1 MKKFLFYFIVVLQFS
16 VRLSAQSVTGEA
28 KADII
33 LDSFDIEKDSVI
45 QAGIL
50 VTLEDGWHIYWRN
63 SGDSGMPT
71 SFEFDVPDGIKV
83 IEIQWPVPK
92 IFEFE
97 GYASYGYEDKVLF
110 PFKLILSKENYDK
123 PFLINVKLKS
133 LICKDVC
140 KPYND
145 ELKKEIDLNQS
156 IVSSSDINEIFK
168 QTFENLPE
176 ENKIFSI
183 SAKDFSD
190 KILLTL
196 NSDRINFSK
205 LSNVHF
211 IPYENGIFKNSLNQK
226 FTRNKNSIELS
237 VEYDQFRTKTPESI
251 EGLLILNILTEE
263 GMRQIGYEIK
273 QKLEVINQTNK

>member
-1 MKKFLFYFIVVLQFS
+1 MKLFIIYLAVILQSFPTLRAQTVTNEVKSEVIV
-16 VRLSAQSVTGEA
+16 
-28 KADII
+28 
-33 LDSFDIEKDSVI
+33 DSFNPGKDSVI

-83 IEIQWPVPK
+83 TEIQWPVPK

-110 PFKLILSKENYDK
+110 PFQIILSKEKTTN
-123 PFLINVKLKS
+123 PILITVKIRS

-145 ELKKEIDLNQS
+145 EIRKEIDLTQA
-156 IVSSSDINEIFK
+156 IIPSSEVTELFK
-168 QTFENLPE
+168 QATENLPE
-176 ENKIFSI
+176 ENKVLDI
-183 SAKDFSD
+183 SVINIPD
-190 KILLTL
+190 KISVIIT
-196 NSDRINFSK
+196 SRRINLDKVSS
-205 LSNVHF
+205 LHF
-211 IPYENGIFKNSLNQK
+211 IPYENGIFKNSTKQK
-226 FTRNKNSIELS
+226 IVRNSNTLELI

-251 EGLLILNILTEE
+251 NGILILEIVSEE
-263 GMRQIGYEIK
+263 GIRKVGYEIK
-273 QKLEVINQTNK
+273 QKLEVNN

>member
-16 VRLSAQSVTGEA
+16 IILSAQSVTGEA

-71 SFEFDVPDGIKV
+71 SFEFDFSDGIKV
-83 IEIQWPVPK
+83 TEIQWPVPK

-226 FTRNKNSIELS
+226 FTWNKNSIELS

>member
-16 VRLSAQSVTGEA
+16 IILSAQSVTGEA

-50 VTLEDGWHIYWRN
+50 ITLEDGWHIYWRN

-83 IEIQWPVPK
+83 TEIQWPIPK

-145 ELKKEIDLNQS
+145 ELKKEIDLNKS

>member
-1 MKKFLFYFIVVLQFS
+1 MKKVLFYFIVVLQFS

-50 VTLEDGWHIYWRN
+50 VTLENGWHIYWRN

-71 SFEFDVPDGIKV
+71 TFEFNVPDGIKV

-211 IPYENGIFKNSLNQK
+211 IPYENGISKNSLNQK

>member
-16 VRLSAQSVTGEA
+16 IILSAQSVTGEA

-50 VTLEDGWHIYWRN
+50 VTLEDGWHVYWRN

-71 SFEFDVPDGIKV
+71 SFEFDFSDGIKV
-83 IEIQWPVPK
+83 TEIQWPVPK

-145 ELKKEIDLNQS
+145 ELKIEIDLNQS

-273 QKLEVINQTNK
+273 QKLEVLNQNN